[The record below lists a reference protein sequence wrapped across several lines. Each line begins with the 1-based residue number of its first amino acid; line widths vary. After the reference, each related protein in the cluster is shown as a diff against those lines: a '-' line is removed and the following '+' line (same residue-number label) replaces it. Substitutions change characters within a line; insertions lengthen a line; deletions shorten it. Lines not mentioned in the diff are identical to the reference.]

1 LTQEDDVF
9 SRGFAKMEGKLGL
22 NGFGMY
28 DIIFCE
34 KVKTKL
40 FCFVFAPKNS
50 VPPVD
55 DHLAAIS

>member
-1 LTQEDDVF
+1 MMF
-9 SRGFAKMEGKLGL
+9 FPRGFEKMEGKLGL